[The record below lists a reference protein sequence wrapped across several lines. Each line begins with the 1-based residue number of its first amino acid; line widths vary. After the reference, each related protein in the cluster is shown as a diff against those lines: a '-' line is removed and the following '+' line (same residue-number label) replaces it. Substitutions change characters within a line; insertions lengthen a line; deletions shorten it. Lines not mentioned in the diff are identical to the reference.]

1 MRGATWVSVLLS
13 PYSKISIHAPH
24 AGSDFAPHRLPE
36 GLLDFN
42 PRSPCGER
50 HVVLGSRHVHGRFQS
65 TLPMR
70 GATRK
75 LYDYY
80 RRRFISIHAPHAGSD
95 GGVDAVCGVV
105 RDFNPRS
112 PCGERRSGFSF
123 SLQVSPISIH
133 APHAGSDHGC
143 FDVRAAPVVISIHA
157 PHAGSDRF
165 HSMDVPKGWH
175 FNPRSPCGERP
186 IFSCGNVTPSDFN
199 PRSPCGERPFIPVFH
214 DPLLISIHAPHAGSD
229 GKGTKRKS
237 PHL

>member
-123 SLQVSPISIH
+123 SVQVSPISIH
-133 APHAGSDHGC
+133 APHAGSDAFKEWLDAMG
-143 FDVRAAPVVISIHA
+143 AISIHA
-157 PHAGSDRF
+157 PHAGSDTSSSCCAPGSPDFNPRSPCGERRDPDGERRRKMQF
-165 HSMDVPKGWH
+165 QSTLPMRGATSNRQDRPCFGY

-186 IFSCGNVTPSDFN
+186 ATWKQLPGQ
-199 PRSPCGERPFIPVFH
+199 
-214 DPLLISIHAPHAGSD
+214 
-229 GKGTKRKS
+229 
-237 PHL
+237 